1 MKISTDTHAL
11 LARIEANTR
20 MALGYIGQI
29 TKMGKPFD
37 ELEASIQ
44 ARLVERNL
52 TRINELIADTVNN
65 EK

>member
-1 MKISTDTHAL
+1 MRISTDTHAL
-11 LARIEANTR
+11 LARIEANT
-20 MALGYIGQI
+20 ALALNAIGQI
-29 TKMGKPFD
+29 TKIGKPFD

-52 TRINELIADTVNN
+52 TRINELIADTINN